1 MAMSDNGARMEAG
14 EVAME
19 PRSQREGAG
28 KGTRL
33 AFWDPEDEAFWE
45 AEGKAIAKRNLLISI
60 PNLLLAFAVWMVWS
74 IIVTKIQ
81 AIHVANP
88 ALFRF
93 AEMGVTD
100 NTAYRAML
108 FTIPA
113 VAGLAGATLRLPNS
127 FMIAISGGR
136 NAIAMT
142 SLLLMVPMLGA
153 GIALQDPN
161 VSFLSLV
168 VLATLS
174 GVGGGA
180 FASSMSNITFFFPKR
195 VQGTSLG
202 LNAGLGNLG
211 VSLMQVL
218 VPAVMGV
225 GIFGAFA
232 GSPHAGIY
240 VQNGGFVWIPALV
253 VFMLAAW
260 FMMNNLPRHDI
271 GNTPKAVGNF
281 FLLEILGL
289 VGAAV
294 GVSLLMADWGIG
306 KSDWLYLVQI
316 FVIMLV
322 AIVVT
327 MVLLRYLTPEDT
339 KAKLLNQFK
348 IFHNKHCW
356 LMTWLYIMTFGS
368 FIGFSNAF
376 PKLIADVFGFLPN
389 GAVNPNA
396 PDPFAYAWLGPL
408 VGSLVRPVG
417 GWLSDRF
424 GGAKVTHWDT
434 VVMILATLGVAY
446 SIVQARAA
454 TTPEVYFLSFLLLFL
469 LLFVTTGIGNGS
481 TFRMVPMIFE
491 PEQAGP
497 VLGWSSAIAAYGAYI
512 IPIIFGFAILV
523 GAPEWAMVGFAV
535 YYVTC
540 LAVNWWFYAREGAE
554 KPC

>member
-1 MAMSDNGARMEAG
+1 MTTEDGGSQSEGAGSAG
-14 EVAME
+14 GG
-19 PRSQREGAG
+19 RAG
-28 KGTRL
+28 KGTHL
-33 AFWDPEDEAFWE
+33 TYWDPEDEAFWE
-45 AEGKAIAKRNLLISI
+45 AEGKAIAKRNLYISI
-60 PNLLLAFAVWMVWS
+60 PNLLLAFCVWLVWS
-74 IIVTKIQ
+74 IIVAKIQ
-81 AIHVANP
+81 AIHVADP
-88 ALFRF
+88 SLFAF

-127 FMIAISGGR
+127 FMIAIVGGR
-136 NAIAMT
+136 NTIAMT
-142 SLLLMVPMLGA
+142 SLLLIIPMLGA

-180 FASSMSNITFFFPKR
+180 FASSMSNISFFFPRR

-211 VSLMQVL
+211 VSVMQV
-218 VPAVMGV
+218 VTPAAMGI
-225 GIFGAFA
+225 GIFGALA

-240 VQNGGFVWIPALV
+240 VQNGGLIWVPALA
-253 VFMLAAW
+253 VFMVAAW
-260 FMMNNLPRHDI
+260 LWMNNLPNHDV
-271 GNTPKAVGNF
+271 GDTPKALKNY
-281 FLLEILGL
+281 FLLEILGM
-289 VGAAV
+289 VGAAA
-294 GVSLLMADWGIG
+294 GVSLLIADWGI
-306 KSDWLYLVQI
+306 SRSSPIYLVKI
-316 FVIMLV
+316 LIVMLV
-322 AIVVT
+322 AISVT
-327 MVLLRYLTPEDT
+327 MILLRYLTPRET
-339 KAKLLNQFK
+339 RENLRNQFQ
-348 IFHNKHCW
+348 IFHNKHNW
-356 LMTWLYIMTFGS
+356 IMTWLYIMTFGS

-376 PKLIADVFGFLPN
+376 PKLIADVFGFLPH

-434 VVMILATLGVAY
+434 IVMILATLGVAY
-446 SIVQARAA
+446 FIVQAKAA
-454 TTPEVYFLSFLLLFL
+454 SSPEVYFLPFLLLFL

-481 TFRMVPMIFE
+481 TFRMIPIIFE
-491 PEQAGP
+491 RDQAGP
-497 VLGWSSAIAAYGAYI
+497 VLGWTSAIAAYGAYI
-512 IPIIFGFAILV
+512 IPIIFGYAILL
-523 GAPEWAMVGFAV
+523 GASEWAMVGFAG

-540 LAVNWWFYAREGAE
+540 LAVNWWFYARKGAE